1 MRPRVVKDTLY
12 ATWAETAQALAS
24 PKRIELV
31 DILAQSERTVDALA
45 RESGLTV
52 NNTSSHLKVLKAARL
67 VETRKEAQFVF
78 YRLADNAVVSL
89 LDGIQQVA
97 RRRRHEVS
105 ELADAYLE
113 GRDGLEPIDA
123 PELLRRLKNG
133 DVTLIDVRPALEY
146 DAGHIEGA
154 HSLPLSELK
163 NRLREIPKDR
173 PVVAYCRGPYCVLA
187 IDAVEQLR
195 AKGYEARRFAD
206 GLPMWRVAG
215 LPVVYGPEPRR
226 RPERHASA
234 DTSRKART
242 SN

>member
-1 MRPRVVKDTLY
+1 MRHRDVKDSLY

-24 PKRIELV
+24 PKRVELV
-31 DILAQSERTVDALA
+31 DILAQSERTVEALA
-45 RESGLTV
+45 REAGLTV

-113 GRDGLEPIDA
+113 GRDGLEPVGA
-123 PELLRRLKNG
+123 PELLRRLKSG

-154 HSLPLSELK
+154 RSVPLSELQ
-163 NRLREIPKDR
+163 NRIREIPKGR

-187 IDAVEQLR
+187 VEAVEQLR
-195 AKGYEARRFAD
+195 AKGYEAQRFAD

-215 LPVVYGPEPRR
+215 LPVVDGPPPRKPHR
-226 RPERHASA
+226 RSSA
-234 DTSRKART
+234 ATPRKART
-242 SN
+242 SG